1 MGFSRVQWDLMG
13 FNGDLMG
20 LNMDVI
26 NQQLHGSQR
35 NMGRSWQHEYLVGV
49 YIAILRM
56 HWGLPTKNWCD
67 TIPYEGEIGYPM
79 GHR

>member
-1 MGFSRVQWDLMG
+1 MGFSGVQWDLMG

-35 NMGRSWQHEYLVGV
+35 NMGRSWQHGYLVGV

-56 HWGLPTKNWCD
+56 HWGLPTK
-67 TIPYEGEIGYPM
+67 
-79 GHR
+79 